1 MSENVAGLSADIKAL
16 LDEEAKRVA
25 GVSAGEDGVF
35 SFRDLM
41 NVVLIVFNDGRVTQA
56 DFEPVTQYVEQLFEE
71 FVRPFDLPYIPDFL
85 EGKIDDAIKASIR
98 PILQKLFDTYTT
110 E

>member
-1 MSENVAGLSADIKAL
+1 
-16 LDEEAKRVA
+16 
-25 GVSAGEDGVF
+25 
-35 SFRDLM
+35 
-41 NVVLIVFNDGRVTQA
+41 
-56 DFEPVTQYVEQLFEE
+56 LFEE